1 MIPRYSRDEM
11 SAIFSDRAKFS
22 RWLEI
27 EILAVEARVRLGDV
41 SVEDLTEFKER
52 AAFDPD
58 RIAEIEAE
66 RHHDVVA
73 FVENVRENVGDAG
86 RHIHFGMTSSDV
98 VDTATAVALRDAG
111 DLLVEEVGRLLQT
124 VRRRALEHRDTVMA
138 GRTHGVHAEPTTFG
152 LKLAGWAFELGRDRE
167 RLRRARDQVA
177 VGKLSG
183 AVGTYSQLSPEVE
196 EYVCDRL
203 GLRIEDAATQVVAR
217 DRHAEFLA
225 AIATTGASLER
236 FAQEIRHLQRT
247 EVREVQ
253 EPFGAGQKGSS
264 AMPHKKNPVVCERI
278 CGLARLLRAFAQ
290 TGFENVA
297 LWHERDIS
305 HSSVERISL
314 GDACTLLDYMLDKMR
329 WVVDGMVVDAERM
342 STNLEAS
349 YGLVHSQSVLTALLA
364 KGAVQRE
371 EAYSLVQRNAML
383 AWEKGSPLIELLK
396 SDPDVTK
403 HLDPDEIEECFNL
416 RRYLGHIDTVFERL
430 EML

>member
-41 SVEDLTEFKER
+41 SVEDLSEIKER

-86 RHIHFGMTSSDV
+86 RHVHFGMTSSDV

-111 DLLVEEVGRLLQT
+111 DLLVEEAGRLLQT

-138 GRTHGVHAEPTTFG
+138 GRTHGVHAEPTSFG

-196 EYVCDRL
+196 AYVCDRL
-203 GLRIEDAATQVVAR
+203 GLRNEDAATQVVAR

-349 YGLVHSQSVLTALLA
+349 YGLVHSQSVLSALLS
-364 KGAVQRE
+364 KGALQRE
-371 EAYSLVQRNAML
+371 EGYSLVQRNAML
-383 AWEKGSPLIELLK
+383 AWEKGRPLIELLK
-396 SDPDVTK
+396 SDPEVTK
-403 HLDPDEIEECFNL
+403 HLDPDEIDECFNL
-416 RRYLGHIDTVFERL
+416 ERYLARTDTVFDRL
-430 EML
+430 EEL